1 MKQQYTAQDDIRD
14 RQDRLI
20 LYCETC
26 RNNVPTIPANEVSF
40 YIDQGYVIATPNWVP
55 LDGVTDADAR
65 VFCTHSYWQGAL
77 VSLAC
82 PASLKLV

>member
-26 RNNVPTIPANEVSF
+26 RNNVATIPANC
-40 YIDQGYVIATPNWVP
+40 VP
-55 LDGVTDADAR
+55 LLPGEDEPTDAEAP
-65 VFCTHSYWQGAL
+65 VFCTHSYYQGAL